1 MGWLWFDVALE
12 EGIAMEVLVTGAGGR
27 TGRYIVPALLGA
39 GHRVRFV
46 TRQAQYS
53 GTLSQYAEATALTAD
68 LGDNDDVA
76 RAMNGVEAVYHIPPN
91 MNPEEVALGKRVI
104 SAAQV
109 AGVAHFVYHSVLH
122 PQVQGLTHHW
132 NKVFV
137 EEALI
142 ESSLA
147 YTILQPTSYMQM
159 IAGDWEGISKRGVH
173 TLAFSPKAKL
183 SLVDLEDVGAAAA
196 KVLGHAEHF
205 YAIYE
210 LGGPAMLSCED
221 KARVLTDILG
231 HPVRAG
237 QDKLDDFRAKAK
249 AAGMP
254 AHIMETRARMFD
266 HYDTNGLAGNGNVL
280 RWLLGRAPNTFDV
293 YVRRELL
300 PLKST

>member
-1 MGWLWFDVALE
+1 MGPLWFDVALG
-12 EGIAMEVLVTGAGGR
+12 EGFAVEVLVTGAGGR
-27 TGRYIVPALLGA
+27 TGQYIVPALVDA

-53 GTLSQYAEATALTAD
+53 GPLSQYADVTPITVD
-68 LGDNDDVA
+68 LGDDNDVA
-76 RAMNGVEAVYHIPPN
+76 RAMDGAQAVYHIPPN
-91 MNPEEVALGKRVI
+91 MNPDEVALGKRVI
-104 SAAQV
+104 NAAQA

-142 ESSLA
+142 ESALA

-196 KVLGHAEHF
+196 KVLGNDEHF

-221 KARVLTDILG
+221 KARVLTDVLG

-237 QDKLDDFRAKAK
+237 QDTLDDFRAKAK

-254 AHIMETRARMFD
+254 HHVMETRARMFD

-280 RWLLGRAPNTFDV
+280 GWLLGRPPNSFEI

>member
-1 MGWLWFDVALE
+1 MD
-12 EGIAMEVLVTGAGGR
+12 VLVTGAGGR
-27 TGRYIVPALLGA
+27 TGQYIVPALIEA
-39 GHRVRFV
+39 GHRVRFA
-46 TRQAQYS
+46 TRQAPYS
-53 GTLSQYAEATALTAD
+53 GPLSRHDGATPITAD
-68 LGDNDDVA
+68 LAKDDDVA
-76 RAMNGVEAVYHIPPN
+76 RAMSGIDAVYHIPPN
-91 MNPEEVALGKRVI
+91 MNPDEIAFGKRLI
-104 SAAQV
+104 AAAQTE
-109 AGVAHFVYHSVLH
+109 GIKHLVYHSVLH

-142 ESSLA
+142 ESGLA

-159 IAGDWEGISKRGVH
+159 VAGDWEGISKRGVH
-173 TLAFSPKAKL
+173 TLAFSPQAKL

-196 KVLGHAEHF
+196 IVLGNPDHYF
-205 YAIYE
+205 AIYE

-221 KARVLTDILG
+221 KARVLSDVLG

-237 QDKLDDFRAKAK
+237 QDTLDAFRAKAK

-254 AHIMETRARMFD
+254 PHIIETRARMFA

-280 RWLLGRAPNTFDV
+280 GWLLGRPPNTFDA

-300 PLKST
+300 PLKSV

>member
-1 MGWLWFDVALE
+1 VD
-12 EGIAMEVLVTGAGGR
+12 VLVTGAGGR
-27 TGRYIVPALLGA
+27 TGQYIVPALVAA
-39 GHRVRFV
+39 GHDVRFV

-53 GTLSQYAEATALTAD
+53 GPLSHYDRASPVTAD
-68 LGDNDDVA
+68 LASDEDVA
-76 RAMNGVEAVYHIPPN
+76 RVMRGAQAVYHIPPN
-91 MNPEEVALGKRVI
+91 MNPDEVAFGKRI
-104 SAAQV
+104 INAAQAV
-109 AGVAHFVYHSVLH
+109 GVMHFVYHSVLH
-122 PQVQGLTHHW
+122 PQVQDLTHHW

-142 ESSLA
+142 ESGLP

-159 IAGDWEGISKRGVH
+159 VAGDWEGISKLGIH
-173 TLAFSPKAKL
+173 TLAFSSKAKL

-196 KVLGHAEHF
+196 TVLGHPEH
-205 YAIYE
+205 YHAIYE

-221 KARVLTDILG
+221 KAQVLTEVLG

-237 QDKLDDFRAKAK
+237 QDSLDAFRAKAQ

-254 AHIMETRARMFD
+254 PHIVETRARMFA

-280 RWLLGRAPNTFDV
+280 RWLLGRAPNTFAD

-300 PLKST
+300 PLKSL

>member
-1 MGWLWFDVALE
+1 MGRLWFDVALG
-12 EGIAMEVLVTGAGGR
+12 EGFAVEVLVTGAGGR
-27 TGRYIVPALLGA
+27 TGQYIVPALVGA

-53 GTLSQYAEATALTAD
+53 GPLSQYADATPVTAD
-68 LGDNDDVA
+68 LADDDDVA
-76 RAMNGVEAVYHIPPN
+76 RAMNGAQAVYHIPPN
-91 MNPEEVALGKRVI
+91 MNPDEVAFGKRVI
-104 SAAQV
+104 NAAQ
-109 AGVAHFVYHSVLH
+109 AADVAHFVYHSVLH

-142 ESSLA
+142 ESALV

-159 IAGDWEGISKRGVH
+159 AAGDWEGISKRGVH
-173 TLAFSPKAKL
+173 TLAFSPQAKL
-183 SLVDLEDVGAAAA
+183 SLVDLVDVGAAAA

-210 LGGPAMLSCED
+210 LSGPAMLSCED
-221 KARVLTDILG
+221 KARVLTDVLG

-237 QDKLDDFRAKAK
+237 QDTLDDFRAKAK

-254 AHIMETRARMFD
+254 SHVMETRARMFD

-280 RWLLGRAPNTFDV
+280 GWLLGRPPNSFEV
-293 YVRRELL
+293 YARRELL

>member
-1 MGWLWFDVALE
+1 MD
-12 EGIAMEVLVTGAGGR
+12 VLVTGAGGR
-27 TGRYIVPALLGA
+27 TGQYIVPVLVGA

-46 TRQAQYS
+46 TRQANYDGPLLQHD
-53 GTLSQYAEATALTAD
+53 ATPITAD
-68 LGDNDDVA
+68 LGNDADVA
-76 RAMNGVEAVYHIPPN
+76 RAMTGAEAVYHIPPN
-91 MNPEEVALGKRVI
+91 MNPDEIAFGKRI
-104 SAAQV
+104 IAAAEAASV
-109 AGVAHFVYHSVLH
+109 KHFVYHSVLH

-142 ESSLA
+142 ESGLA

-159 IAGDWEGISKRGVH
+159 VAGDWEGISQRGVH
-173 TLAFSPKAKL
+173 TLAFSPKARL

-196 KVLGHAEHF
+196 IVLGNPDHF

-221 KARVLTDILG
+221 KARILSEVLG

-237 QDKLDDFRAKAK
+237 QDSLDDFRAKAK

-254 AHIMETRARMFD
+254 AHIIETRARMFD
-266 HYDTNGLAGNGNVL
+266 HYDHNGLSGNGNVL
-280 RWLLGRAPNTFDV
+280 GWLLGRPPNTFDV

-300 PLKST
+300 PLKGR

>member
-1 MGWLWFDVALE
+1 MD
-12 EGIAMEVLVTGAGGR
+12 VLVTGGGGR
-27 TGRYIVPALLGA
+27 TGQYIVPALVRA

-46 TRQAQYS
+46 TRQVDYS
-53 GTLSQYAEATALTAD
+53 GPLSKYAQVTAVTAD
-68 LGDNDDVA
+68 LGNDDEVA

-104 SAAQV
+104 TAAQAV
-109 AGVAHFVYHSVLH
+109 SVAHFVYHSVLH

-159 IAGDWEGISKRGVH
+159 IEGDWEGILKRGVH
-173 TLAFSPKAKL
+173 TLAFSPKARL

-196 KVLGHAEHF
+196 KVLGNAEHF

-221 KARVLTDILG
+221 KALILTDVLG

-237 QDKLDDFRAKAK
+237 QDKLEDFRAKAK
-249 AAGMP
+249 ISGMP
-254 AHIMETRARMFD
+254 AHIIETRARMFD
-266 HYDTNGLAGNGNVL
+266 HYDTNGLTGNGNVL

-300 PLKST
+300 PLKSK

>member
-1 MGWLWFDVALE
+1 
-12 EGIAMEVLVTGAGGR
+12 MEVLVTGAGGR
-27 TGRYIVPALLGA
+27 TGQYIVPALAGA

-46 TRQAQYS
+46 TRQARYD
-53 GTLSQYAEATALTAD
+53 GPLSQYAEATPVTAD
-68 LGDNDDVA
+68 LAKDADVA
-76 RAMNGVEAVYHIPPN
+76 AVMSGTEAIYHIPPN
-91 MNPEEVALGKRVI
+91 MNPDEVAFGQRVI
-104 SAAQV
+104 DAAQT

-122 PQVQGLTHHW
+122 PQVQDLTHHW

-142 ESSLA
+142 ESALA

-159 IAGDWEGISKRGVH
+159 TAGDWEGISKRGVH
-173 TLAFSPKAKL
+173 TLAFSSKAKL

-196 KVLGHAEHF
+196 TVLGNPDHF

-221 KARVLTDILG
+221 KARALTDVLG

-237 QDKLDDFRAKAK
+237 QDTLDDFRAKAK

-254 AHIMETRARMFD
+254 SHVMETRARMFQ
-266 HYDTNGLAGNGNVL
+266 HYDSNGLAGNGNVL
-280 RWLLGRAPNTFDV
+280 GWLLGRSLNSFED

-300 PLKST
+300 PLKSA